1 MDKKDINNIFSSED
15 QSLLDVINA
24 SYLSIEDVKWL
35 KSKRWFKRFIKIYS
49 NKKRNYTKRRR
60 YRNTR
65 FY

>member
-15 QSLLDVINA
+15 QSLLDCLSA

-49 NKKRNYTKRRR
+49 KELKNPAIWQSQ
-60 YRNTR
+60 
-65 FY
+65 